1 MSAAASSD
9 NRDSALDDIRDA
21 ALPDIRDAAL
31 PDIRAS
37 ALADIRA
44 VELATG
50 IAGPF
55 CGKMFA
61 DFGADVLKIEPPDGD
76 PSRAMGPFPG
86 GVPDPNASGMFRY
99 LNANKR
105 GAALDVSDE
114 RDRARIAELCASAD
128 VVVES
133 FAPGFMESV
142 GLGYGALR
150 SANPRIVLV
159 SATPFGQSGPWRD
172 RPATDL
178 TLYAASGL
186 SFVNGSPD
194 REPLKEPG
202 PESGYQAG
210 ATAFIGAMAAL
221 AALDFDGRGQ
231 WVDVSALES
240 AASNFAPQFL
250 GATHSGEPVPRG
262 SAPLLPCKDG
272 WVSLNVR
279 HDATWEYMWLF
290 FGEPELARDSRYATA
305 AARRERAAEIEALL
319 LPRLAEYTM
328 EQLFL
333 GLAPLRLLVGMAMT
347 VEGLLADA
355 HLRERGFFHRDD
367 AVGADAPG
375 APFRMS
381 ETPWAIR
388 RAPPTLGENGAE
400 GWGR

>member
-1 MSAAASSD
+1 MSAAALS
-9 NRDSALDDIRDA
+9 DIRV
-21 ALPDIRDAAL
+21 
-31 PDIRAS
+31 
-37 ALADIRA
+37 
-44 VELATG
+44 VELAAG

-61 DFGADVLKIEPPDGD
+61 DFGADVLKIEPPGGD
-76 PSRAMGPFPG
+76 PSRAMGPFPN

-105 GAALDVSDE
+105 GAALDVLDGRE
-114 RDRARIAELCASAD
+114 RARIADFCASAD

-133 FAPGFMESV
+133 YAPGFLESV

-150 SANPRIVLV
+150 SANPRVVLV
-159 SATPFGQSGPWRD
+159 SVTPFGQSGAWRD
-172 RPATDL
+172 YPATDL

-186 SFVNGSPD
+186 SFVNGLPS

-210 ATAFIGAMAAL
+210 ASAFIGAMAAL
-221 AALDFDGRGQ
+221 ARRDFDGRGQ
-231 WVDVSALES
+231 RVDVSSLES
-240 AASNFAPQFL
+240 AASCFAPQFL
-250 GATHSGEPVPRG
+250 GAMHSGEPVPRG

-290 FGEPELARDSRYATA
+290 FGEPELAGDARYATA

-328 EQLFL
+328 EELFL
-333 GLAPLRLLVGMAMT
+333 GLAPLRLLIGMTMT
-347 VEGLLADA
+347 MEGLLSDA
-355 HLRERGFFHRDD
+355 HLRERGFFRRD
-367 AVGADAPG
+367 AAAGAMTPG
-375 APFRMS
+375 APFKMS
-381 ETPWAIR
+381 ETPWAVR
-388 RAPPTLGENGAE
+388 RPPPALGENGAE
-400 GWGR
+400 GWG